1 MSRPSAR
8 TAATPKAKTSTVRNK
23 SALHDVIVIG
33 GGLAGLTMTALLAC
47 HDIDVLCIDREAPP
61 VTLDA
66 DFDGRTTAISWGS
79 RQVLE
84 AAGVWQALDAQ
95 ACPIRE
101 IHILDGD
108 SPLLLSFNS
117 DEVGGRIF
125 GWINENLALRQALY
139 NRVADLSSAQ
149 HIAPAI
155 VSNFTLHEDFVRVHL
170 KDGRTYDARLVIGA
184 DGRQSFTREW
194 MGIGARAWSY
204 NQRAIVCT
212 VEHEFAHN
220 NVAVEHFRPSG
231 PFATLPMNDSPAG
244 VPRSSVVWTE
254 HGPLR
259 DSALHWDQQ
268 SFDAALTAR
277 FPESYGRV
285 RQIAKRHAYP
295 LSLVHAHSYIGP
307 RMALIAEAA
316 HGIHPIAGQG
326 LNMGL
331 RDIAEMADLVVSA
344 LEQGKDVGG
353 EALLNA
359 YQQKR
364 RLDNIGM
371 AGATDGLTR
380 LFSNDIMPVRMARR
394 FGLRAVSRLPF
405 AKQFFMN
412 QAMGAAGLLPALIR
426 EAGLTPDITDA
437 A

>member
-1 MSRPSAR
+1 MARKSR
-8 TAATPKAKTSTVRNK
+8 
-23 SALHDVIVIG
+23 HDVVVIG
-33 GGLAGLTMTALLAC
+33 GGLAGLTMTALLGAQGV
-47 HDIDVLCIDREAPP
+47 DIVCVDREAPP
-61 VTLDA
+61 ATLTDT
-66 DFDGRTTAISWGS
+66 FDGRTTAISWGS
-79 RQVLE
+79 RKVLE
-84 AAGVWQALDAQ
+84 AAGVWPALDKA
-95 ACPIRE
+95 ACPIRQ

-108 SPLLLSFNS
+108 SPLLLSFDS
-117 DEVGGRIF
+117 AEAGGRTF

-139 NRVADLSSAQ
+139 RRVADLKNAQ

-155 VSNFTLHEDFVRVHL
+155 VSDFTLHDTHVSVHL
-170 KDGRTYDARLVIGA
+170 ADGRTFDAALVIGA

-194 MGIGARAWSY
+194 MGIGTRAWSY
-204 NQRAIVCT
+204 RQRAIVCT
-212 VEHEFAHN
+212 AEHEFPHHN
-220 NVAVEHFRPSG
+220 LAVEHFRPGG
-231 PFATLPMNDSPAG
+231 PFATLPMNDSTEG

-254 HGPLR
+254 HGPMK

-277 FPESYGRV
+277 FPDAYGRV
-285 RQIAKRHAYP
+285 RQVARRYSYP
-295 LSLVHAHSYIGP
+295 LGLIHAHRYIAP

-331 RDIAEMADLVVSA
+331 RDIAEIGDLIVTA
-344 LEQGKDVGG
+344 LNRSDDPGHD
-353 EALLNA
+353 ALLTA

-380 LFSNDIMPVRMARR
+380 LFSNDVMPVRVARR
-394 FGLRAVSRLPF
+394 AGLRAVARLPF

-426 EAGLTPDITDA
+426 DETEQEAA
-437 A
+437 

>member
-1 MSRPSAR
+1 MSRPTVNAR
-8 TAATPKAKTSTVRNK
+8 RKAPSHHSSSV
-23 SALHDVIVIG
+23 HEVIVIG
-33 GGLAGLTMTALLAC
+33 GGLAGLTMTALLAA
-47 HDIDVLCIDREAPP
+47 HDVDVICIDREAPP
-61 VTLDA
+61 VTLTES
-66 DFDGRTTAISWGS
+66 FDGRTTAISWGS

-84 AAGVWQALDAQ
+84 AAGVWPALAQ
-95 ACPIRE
+95 DACPIRQ

-108 SPLLLSFNS
+108 SPLLLSFDS
-117 DEVGGRIF
+117 EEVGGRTF
-125 GWINENLALRQALY
+125 GWISENLALRQALY
-139 NRVADLSSAQ
+139 QRVAALKTAR
-149 HIAPAI
+149 HIAPA
-155 VSNFTLHEDFVRVHL
+155 VVRDFSLHDDFVRVHL
-170 KDGRTYDARLVIGA
+170 EDGRHFDGRLVIGA

-204 NQRAIVCT
+204 NQRALVCT
-212 VEHEFAHN
+212 VEHEFPHHH
-220 NVAVEHFRPSG
+220 VAVEHFHPSG

-254 HGPLR
+254 HGVMR

-277 FPESYGRV
+277 FPQSYGRV
-285 RQIAKRHAYP
+285 RQIAKRYAYP
-295 LSLVHAHSYIGP
+295 LTLVHAHSYIAP

-331 RDIAEMADLVVSA
+331 RDIAEIGDLIVQA
-344 LEQGKDVGG
+344 LAQGEDVGG
-353 EALLNA
+353 ATLLTT

-394 FGLRAVSRLPF
+394 LGLRAVARLPF

-426 EAGLTPDITDA
+426 DA
-437 A
+437 APADKRNVA

>member
-1 MSRPSAR
+1 MTRRPPSAR
-8 TAATPKAKTSTVRNK
+8 AQKAAV
-23 SALHDVIVIG
+23 HDVVVIG
-33 GGLAGLTMTALLAC
+33 GGLAGLTMTALLAS
-47 HDIDVLCIDREAPP
+47 HDVDVVCIDREAPP
-61 VTLDA
+61 DTLHA
-66 DFDGRTTAISWGS
+66 HFDGRTTAISWGS

-84 AAGVWQALDAQ
+84 AAGVWPALADQ
-95 ACPIRE
+95 ACPIE
-101 IHILDGD
+101 QIHILDGD
-108 SPLLLSFNS
+108 SPLLLSFDS
-117 DEVGGRIF
+117 AEVGGRIF

-139 NRVADLSSAQ
+139 QRVSALKTAQ
-149 HIAPAI
+149 HLAPVV
-155 VSNFTLHEDFVRVHL
+155 VSDFSLHDDFVRVHL
-170 KDGRTYDARLVIGA
+170 SDGREIDGRLVIGA

-204 NQRAIVCT
+204 HQRAIVCT
-212 VEHEFAHN
+212 VEHEFPHHH
-220 NVAVEHFRPSG
+220 VAVEHFRPSG

-254 HGPLR
+254 HGVMR

-277 FPESYGRV
+277 FPASYGRV
-285 RQIAKRHAYP
+285 RQVAQRYAYP
-295 LSLVHAHSYIGP
+295 LTLVHAHSYIGP

-331 RDIAEMADLVVSA
+331 RDIAEIADLIVRA
-344 LEQGKDVGG
+344 REAGDDVGS
-353 EALLNA
+353 ESLLTT

-380 LFSNDIMPVRMARR
+380 LFSNDIMPVRLARR
-394 FGLRAVSRLPF
+394 LGLRAVSHLPI

-412 QAMGAAGLLPALIR
+412 QAMGAAGLLPSLIR
-426 EAGLTPDITDA
+426 EAGLDPHRGA